1 MSVASWILR
10 RTMVFQCKWNCMAAE
25 VVVLSG
31 TKFGHGAAVEMGDS
45 ADMSERKIC
54 RFNLSRIS
62 VSSMQASKK

>member
-1 MSVASWILR
+1 
-10 RTMVFQCKWNCMAAE
+10 MAAD

-31 TKFGHGAAVEMGDS
+31 TSFGHGAVEVEDS
-45 ADMSERKIC
+45 ADMSERKMC